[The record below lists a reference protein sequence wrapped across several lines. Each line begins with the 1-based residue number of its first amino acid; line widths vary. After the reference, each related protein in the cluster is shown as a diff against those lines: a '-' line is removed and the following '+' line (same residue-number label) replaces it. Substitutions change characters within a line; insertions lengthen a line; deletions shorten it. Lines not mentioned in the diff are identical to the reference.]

1 MRSEG
6 EVRHKLKQVQYR
18 HLKRALRKFF
28 PSNEEWD
35 REAVQKVKTQ
45 FKELLATS
53 TIHEIA
59 KDFPDV
65 AALMWVLNESGE
77 SEDTLVAGAS
87 LVGSL
92 GGVFLWADTP
102 EQATK
107 VREIL
112 DSFAAQETEPK
123 KKGWFAGWFA

>member
-6 EVRHKLKQVQYR
+6 DVKQKLKQAQYR
-18 HLKRALRKFF
+18 HLKKALRKYF

-35 REAVQKVKTQ
+35 RAAVQQVKAE
-45 FKELLATS
+45 FKELLATAPL
-53 TIHEIA
+53 HKIA
-59 KDFPDV
+59 KEFPDV
-65 AALMWVLNESGE
+65 AALMWVLEQQE
-77 SEDTLVAGAS
+77 EELVPGAT

-107 VREIL
+107 AREIL
-112 DSFAAQETEPK
+112 DRLATQEPEK
-123 KKGWFAGWFA
+123 KKGWFSGWFS